1 MRLSK
6 DAQIINMVDLIGR
19 VKKCLNDKD
28 WKLLE
33 MLLKDL
39 KTTHESG
46 KGSDESR

>member
-6 DAQIINMVDLIGR
+6 DATIINMVDLIAR
-19 VKKCLNDKD
+19 VKKCLTDKD

-33 MLLKDL
+33 LLLKDL
-39 KTTHESG
+39 KTTHRSG